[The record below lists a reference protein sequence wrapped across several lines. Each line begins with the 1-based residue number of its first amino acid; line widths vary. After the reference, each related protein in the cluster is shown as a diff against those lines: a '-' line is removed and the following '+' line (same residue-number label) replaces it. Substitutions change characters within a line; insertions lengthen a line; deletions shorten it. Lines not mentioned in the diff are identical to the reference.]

1 MIALKQDDAPPP
13 SDPQNE
19 PNDRATVLAGLVV
32 VVLVVGGW
40 FLVQRMIADAKI
52 QDCVMS
58 GRHNCAPIDTSK
70 LPR

>member
-1 MIALKQDDAPPP
+1 MSQDDIP
-13 SDPQNE
+13 DDDQ
-19 PNDRATVLAGLVV
+19 PNDRATLWGAVV
-32 VVLVVGGW
+32 IVVLVVGSW
-40 FLVQRMIADAKI
+40 FLVQNLVAMSKL